1 MGGVMLILSSVR
13 MHRAVT
19 RMAVDEAKDSG
30 KDLVILSV
38 LDRAIPTKVAEQFAE
53 SGQIGSRPSEGFLD
67 SLYARHE
74 LLALEQAED
83 VVTEA
88 RRQGIGAVSDI
99 RRGDYAAETA
109 AAITE
114 QRPEVVVIEK
124 RKRSLLRF
132 ATEDAFIDELRTD
145 VGFALIEA

>member
-1 MGGVMLILSSVR
+1 

-19 RMAVDEAKDSG
+19 RTAIDQAEGSG

-38 LDRAIPTKVAEQFAE
+38 LDPAIPTKVAEQFAE
-53 SGQIGSRPSEGFLD
+53 SGQIGTRPSESFLD
-67 SLYARHE
+67 SLYERHE
-74 LLALEQAED
+74 QMALEQAED

-88 RRQGIGAVSDI
+88 RRQGVVAVSDV
-99 RRGDYAAETA
+99 RRGDYASETA
-109 AAITE
+109 AAITD

-132 ATEDAFIDELRTD
+132 ATEDAFIDDLRSE
-145 VGFALIEA
+145 VGFSLIEA